1 MNFPLLKEVLTDP
14 DEFISNAQL
23 KSLALEVLELI
34 PREEIDVGALDP
46 EEIMEVVLRTAVG
59 TISVNGVTT
68 NTSDTPN

>member
-34 PREEIDVGALDP
+34 PREGIDVGALDP